1 MRPRSVTWL
10 SMLPT
15 IAVWMLASAQATGA
29 DLEAVHLTGT
39 LAQTR
44 SLEPLTQKLPTWRA
58 TDLEF
63 ITQADDFYVAPYRDN
78 HVTLATPNW
87 TWSVAVDGDLYVR
100 ASNGTRTS
108 WYKSAVRERAGQIS
122 AAGMKKLVA
131 FEPVQGEINERIDA
145 AYRARYGNSRYLDA
159 MLSARASAATLRIRP
174 AE

>member
-1 MRPRSVTWL
+1 MRTSSVTCL
-10 SMLPT
+10 MVAT
-15 IAVWMLASAQATGA
+15 IVLASAQATSA

-63 ITQADDFYVAPYRDN
+63 ITQAEDFYVAPYRDN
-78 HVTLATPNW
+78 HVTLGTPNW
-87 TWSVAVDGDLYVR
+87 TWSVAVDGELYVR
-100 ASNGTRTS
+100 AYNGIRAS
-108 WYKSAVRERAGQIS
+108 WYQAAVRERAGQIT